1 MNKEKSFL
9 IQYKLTGTRQVIVN
23 LPEDEQLPELWD
35 IMTGAEKDEWL
46 YERQIS
52 SRVHMEDV
60 DFAEAKYVI
69 PYV

>member
-9 IQYKLTGTRQVIVN
+9 IQYNVHGIRQMLVSI
-23 LPEDEQLPELWD
+23 PSDEELPELWNE
-35 IMTGAEKDEWL
+35 MTGEQKDEWL
-46 YERQIS
+46 YERQTS
-52 SRVHMEDV
+52 TRVHMEDV